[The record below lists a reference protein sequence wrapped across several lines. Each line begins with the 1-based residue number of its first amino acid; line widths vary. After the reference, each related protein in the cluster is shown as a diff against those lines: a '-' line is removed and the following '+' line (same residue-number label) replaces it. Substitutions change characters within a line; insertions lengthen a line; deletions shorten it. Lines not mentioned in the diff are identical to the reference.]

1 MMKKHKLITFLLI
14 GFVCFSMIFII
25 YKTDNGH
32 VLENNQN
39 KNNEIYVI
47 RSSKFYLPFNE
58 EFSDSKLVD
67 KVEIIGKNS
76 ELDTNMENRMPKTIH
91 DVKILD
97 IYSGNLARDDNIKVI
112 QDGVENILVDGVPIF
127 KPGDTFIFML
137 DIADLPNKT
146 SDTYFIKKEY
156 LLSKT
161 STQALDLNFGDSNF
175 KDIGVSKDKELN
187 KKIDTISENIF
198 VDKENISI
206 IDTNELIKS
215 IKEVVESE
223 KE

>member
-1 MMKKHKLITFLLI
+1 MMKKHKLAIILFAVL
-14 GFVCFSMIFII
+14 VSSSMIFII
-25 YKTDNGH
+25 YRKN
-32 VLENNQN
+32 NNQN
-39 KNNEIYVI
+39 KNHDITAI
-47 RSSKFYLPFNE
+47 RSSKVYLPFDEAVSN
-58 EFSDSKLVD
+58 SNLVV
-67 KVEIIGKNS
+67 KVEVIDKNS
-76 ELDTNMENRMPKTIH
+76 EIDTNMETAIPKTIH
-91 DVKILD
+91 NAKILD
-97 IYSGNLARDDNIKVI
+97 IYNGNLARGDNIKVI

-127 KPGDTFIFML
+127 QPGDTFIFML
-137 DIADLPNKT
+137 DIAELPNKK

-187 KKIDTISENIF
+187 KKVDIISENIF

-215 IKEVVESE
+215 IKEVVKNE